1 MIEKESN
8 KALEF
13 YLSETGSSL
22 YLFFGGIANGIAM
35 PPFEFFN
42 SSKIIKHHKIF
53 IRDFSQSWYQNGLSL
68 VTSDVPSTVDHLTK
82 LVTDINPDNVYFVGN
97 SMGGYAAILFSS
109 LMGIGRVIAFAP
121 QTFIAPH
128 LKLIHGDFR
137 WKEQILKTYLS
148 TVFKKT
154 YLDLKPVLI
163 NSQKSN
169 QVSIFVS
176 ENNKLD
182 FAHARRLENIDG
194 LYIHSFSDGDH
205 DIVKVLRNKGMLPKI
220 MSGAF

>member
-1 MIEKESN
+1 M
-8 KALEF
+8 
-13 YLSETGSSL
+13 
-22 YLFFGGIANGIAM
+22 
-35 PPFEFFN
+35 
-42 SSKIIKHHKIF
+42 
-53 IRDFSQSWYQNGLSL
+53 
-68 VTSDVPSTVDHLTK
+68 TSDVPSTVDHLTK